1 MRQEPLPSKA
11 PLEKPNKRK
20 RALPSGHSKRAPE
33 SQVEREIFAR
43 NLRAARMEAELA
55 QWELAKRTGIA
66 QAHISQMEN
75 AMHNVGIDTMV
86 KLARVLRKPLYELL
100 KP

>member
-1 MRQEPLPSKA
+1 MAQ
-11 PLEKPNKRK
+11 KPF
-20 RALPSGHSKRAPE
+20 LLGL
-33 SQVEREIFAR
+33 QQLVER
-43 NLRAARMEAELA
+43 
-55 QWELAKRTGIA
+55 LAKRTGIA

-75 AMHNVGIDTMV
+75 AMHNVCIDTMV